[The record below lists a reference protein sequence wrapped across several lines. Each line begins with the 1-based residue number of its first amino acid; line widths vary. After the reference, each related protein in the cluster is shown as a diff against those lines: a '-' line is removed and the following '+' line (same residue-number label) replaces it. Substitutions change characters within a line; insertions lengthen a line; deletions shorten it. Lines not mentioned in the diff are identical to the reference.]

1 MSNTSEPI
9 DIGKA
14 EVREYCM
21 TPEEFQAFKDA
32 CNPRIMLVGATEE
45 MMKAHAQQ
53 RAREFWKALGEKHGF
68 DPRTTAPVEGKH
80 MGYFRAVAVHNGKK
94 EAGDADEHA

>member
-1 MSNTSEPI
+1 MSNTEDEPI
-9 DIGKA
+9 DVGKV

-32 CNPRIMLVGATEE
+32 CNPRIMLVGADEN
-45 MMKAHAQQ
+45 MMRAHAQQ
-53 RAREFWKALGEKHGF
+53 RARAFWKGLGEKYGF

-80 MGYFRAVAVHNGKK
+80 MGYFRAVAVHSGHK
-94 EAGDADEHA
+94 EADDAN